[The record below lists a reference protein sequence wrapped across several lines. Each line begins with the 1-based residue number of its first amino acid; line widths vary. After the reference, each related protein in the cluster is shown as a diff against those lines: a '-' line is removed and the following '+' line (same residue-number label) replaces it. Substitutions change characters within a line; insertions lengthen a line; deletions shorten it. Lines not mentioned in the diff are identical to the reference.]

1 MCGKWFRVALGAALL
16 ALAACP
22 TRDISQLPVTP
33 AIEVK
38 KEIPVST
45 NRNVDILFL
54 IDNSSSTSDKQNVL
68 AANFPVFINVLQAI
82 PGGLPN
88 VHIGVASSDVGVPPY
103 TQEQCSGTGDHGLL
117 QNTAH
122 GSCPVPNAGARFIS
136 DITLPNNTHQINYP
150 SGQLSQTFSC
160 IARLGATGCGFEQHL
175 EGMKEALDGSNPENA
190 GFLRD
195 DAYLAVIV
203 LADEDDCSSRDNAI
217 FDPNPQ
223 LDNTNSI
230 LGVNASYR
238 CTEFGVLCNG
248 APIPRVAADYQNCTP
263 RGDSYLWHPQHYYDF
278 LRTLKGDPNLLIGA
292 VIAGNPTPF
301 GVTLDTSSMANPPPP
316 VLKHSCSFQYMGDDW
331 VADPAVRLKYWVD
344 QFGTHGTFVSVCQ
357 ADFSD
362 ALTRIGQLL
371 AKIVGTPCLEGA
383 IDDTDINPTE
393 PGLQL
398 NCQVSDVKFPDSAN
412 PTETVLPRCPMT
424 GPTTPNTATVPCWWT
439 DVEPTVCTTALN
451 SETHVALHVERG
463 GADAPIGTFVVAKCV
478 SNE

>member
-1 MCGKWFRVALGAALL
+1 MCGKWFRVSLGGVLL
-16 ALAACP
+16 AVSFVLGACP

-82 PGGLPN
+82 PGGLPH
-88 VHIGVASSDVGVPPY
+88 VHIAVASSDVGVPPF

-122 GSCPVPNAGARFIS
+122 GSCPTPNAGARFIS

-150 SGQLSQTFSC
+150 SGQLAQTFSC

-203 LADEDDCSSRDNAI
+203 LADEDDCSAKDTAI

-223 LDNTNSI
+223 LDNVNSV

-238 CTEFGVLCNG
+238 CTEWGVDCNG
-248 APIPRVAADYQNCTP
+248 AHIPRVAADYMNCTP
-263 RGDSYLWHPQHYYDF
+263 RTDSPYLYHPQHYFDF
-278 LRTLKGDPNLLIGA
+278 LRNLKGDPNLLIGA
-292 VIAGNPTPF
+292 VIAGNPQPF
-301 GVTLDTSSMANPPPP
+301 GVTLDTSTGANPPPP
-316 VLKHSCSFQYMGDDW
+316 VLKHSCSFQYMGNSW
-331 VADPAVRLKYWVD
+331 VADPGVRLKYFVD
-344 QFGTHGTFVSVCQ
+344 QFGPFHGTFVSVCQ
-357 ADFSD
+357 SDFSD
-362 ALTRIGQLL
+362 ALMQIGKLIATRI
-371 AKIVGTPCLEGA
+371 GTPCLDGA
-383 IDDTDINPTE
+383 IDTTDINPSE

-398 NCQVSDVKFPDSAN
+398 DCQVS
-412 PTETVLPRCPMT
+412 
-424 GPTTPNTATVPCWWT
+424 
-439 DVEPTVCTTALN
+439 
-451 SETHVALHVERG
+451 
-463 GADAPIGTFVVAKCV
+463 
-478 SNE
+478 